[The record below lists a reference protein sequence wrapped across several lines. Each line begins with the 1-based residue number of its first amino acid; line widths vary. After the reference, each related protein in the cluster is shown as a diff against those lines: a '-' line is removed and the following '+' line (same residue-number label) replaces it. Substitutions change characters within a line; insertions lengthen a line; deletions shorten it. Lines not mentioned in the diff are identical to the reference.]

1 MYKKVIYL
9 ISLFNNINYINYFW
23 VSIDRILAK
32 YGTILAEFNFININ
46 KLTI

>member
-9 ISLFNNINYINYFW
+9 LPLLNNINYINYFRD
-23 VSIDRILAK
+23 SIDRILAK